1 MVPLYEVI
9 QGAQSK
15 KDHAPLVDKAKGIFK
30 NRLCHMKEVSDHVML
45 PGVSLYTCIV
55 FTCST
60 LRQTLT

>member
-30 NRLCHMKEVSDHVML
+30 NRLCHMKEVSDHVMCQEL
-45 PGVSLYTCIV
+45 VYIHVSFSLAV
-55 FTCST
+55 P
-60 LRQTLT
+60 